1 MKKHLLKAIFVT
13 SIALCLTN
21 AKAQDIHF
29 SQYNQSP
36 LALNPALAGMNTCD
50 YRVYA
55 NFRTQWMTVSS
66 GNTYR
71 TFAGGADMAIGKITK
86 YNSFA
91 GLGISFLSD
100 QAGDINFNSNR
111 VDLSFAYH
119 FMLNRKGTMQISAG
133 LQAGFNHRSINPS
146 KATFDSQ
153 YDPNN
158 GTVDPNGAR
167 ETFGRT
173 RVMFGDAGFGLL
185 FSAMTRQNSN
195 FYMGAALS
203 HLNQP
208 KISFYPSGQDAS
220 TTGNQ
225 RLNMKVTIHG
235 GAAIPTGKRLT
246 IMPNFLVLVQK
257 TAYEFNVGCNFKTA
271 LGNDASRSTT
281 ALHLGVQYRGLLD
294 AVIVHAKFDIK
305 GFSAGLSYDINVSKL
320 LVASKTI
327 GAPEVSLMYQGCARK
342 KPRPGHCPVMF

>member
-1 MKKHLLKAIFVT
+1 MIKHLQKAIFVT
-13 SIALCLTN
+13 SMVLCFTN
-21 AKAQDIHF
+21 VNSQDIHF
-29 SQYNQSP
+29 SQYNSSP
-36 LALNPALAGMNTCD
+36 LALNPALAGMNNCD

-55 NFRTQWMTVSS
+55 NFRTQWMTVSA

-71 TFAGGADMAIGKITK
+71 TFAGGADMAVGKITK

-91 GLGISFLSD
+91 GIGISFFSD

-111 VDLSFAYH
+111 VDFTVAYH

-133 LQAGFNHRSINPS
+133 IQGAFNHRSINPS

-153 YDPNN
+153 YDPSS
-158 GTVDPNGAR
+158 GTVDPNGTR
-167 ETFGRT
+167 ENFGRT
-173 RVMFGDAGFGLL
+173 KVMFGDAGLGLL
-185 FSAMTRQNSN
+185 YSAMAKGGSN
-195 FYMGAALS
+195 FYMGFALN
-203 HLNQP
+203 HINQP
-208 KISFYPSGQDAS
+208 KISFYPNGQDAS
-220 TTGNQ
+220 TTGSQ

-235 GAAIPTGKRLT
+235 GAALPVGKRLT
-246 IMPNFLVLVQK
+246 IMPNFLVLVQN
-257 TAYEFNVGCNFKTA
+257 TAYEFDLGCNFKTA
-271 LGNDASRSTT
+271 LGNPSTSNT
-281 ALHLGVQYRGLLD
+281 AVHVGVQYRGLLD